1 MNYRDYFKSV
11 LLEFNAPASSP
22 STTPAGTPK
31 RSERP
36 RYDDPS
42 GSMNSF
48 LDDDT
53 NPDDFLRD
61 GIRQTFDAVQG
72 HFNERMTEFAN
83 TLAPEAIKSMPLGE
97 LRQVVGDVYKF
108 VNKVE
113 VYTGAKID
121 QISQDPHAI
130 MAAFLASDPTR
141 MDAFMELHKNLDEF
155 QGAIQ
160 ELESKLASLKG
171 QIDDFVS
178 DVEEIDADE
187 AAEQIAQGQQA
198 QTSPTRP
205 TGQGTGAPPTPPTV

>member
-1 MNYRDYFKSV
+1 MNYNDLFKSV
-11 LLEFNAPASSP
+11 LLEFSAPASASL

-31 RSERP
+31 RP
-36 RYDDPS
+36 RYDDPT
-42 GSMNSF
+42 GSMNTF

-97 LRQVVGDVYKF
+97 LRETIGDVFKF

-178 DVEEIDADE
+178 EVEDMDADDAAEEIE
-187 AAEQIAQGQQA
+187 QGQQA
-198 QTSPTRP
+198 QAEGS
-205 TGQGTGAPPTPPTV
+205 GGSGLGAPPTPTI